1 MNGDARHAARTHRS
15 ETDAEEPTPP
25 AAAATAFLGTA
36 DGNAAYADAIERARE
51 VLRESFATLEG
62 PYAGT
67 DHETLRERV
76 DDLSVVPDDGDSL
89 EAVLKTVADEVL
101 ADSVRVHD
109 ADCVAHLHCPPTV
122 PALAAELLLSATN
135 QSMDS
140 FDQAPA
146 ASVLEERVVDACCD
160 LFDYPDGADGVFTGG
175 GTESNLLG
183 LLLARDW
190 YCERHFDRNVQ
201 SAGLPPEAADLRVL
215 CSDAAHFTAKQAAHH
230 LGLGEDAV
238 VTVPTDDDR
247 RLDPGA
253 LDEALER
260 LEREG
265 RHPFA
270 IVATAGTTDFGSI
283 DPLEAVADRA
293 ADRNLWLHVDAAYG
307 GACAIS
313 DRLRPKLA
321 GIDRADS
328 IAVDFH
334 KLFYQPIG
342 CGAFLLRDGDRYRFL
357 ERNAAYLNPE
367 RDDEAGVPNLV
378 SKSPRTSRRFDA
390 LKPFVT
396 FNALGRTG
404 LAECVEYVCDLADAV
419 ADEIRAEPALELCCE
434 PDLSAVVF
442 RYRSD
447 RLERAA
453 DRADSSPTDRT
464 DSTASGTGPDAD
476 PVGRANRA
484 IRDELM
490 EDGEALLARTTVDGT
505 AALKFTLLN
514 PRTTLADLRETL
526 AAVVDRGEA
535 VEREVIDFA

>member
-1 MNGDARHAARTHRS
+1 MTGGLGQASRS
-15 ETDAEEPTPP
+15 RADEPTPP
-25 AAAATAFLGTA
+25 AAASAFLG
-36 DGNAAYADAIERARE
+36 DPEGNAAYADAIELARE
-51 VLRESFATLEG
+51 VLVESFATAEG

-67 DHETLRERV
+67 DHETLRERLA
-76 DDLSVVPDDGDSL
+76 DLPVVPDEGESL
-89 EAVLKTVADEVL
+89 DAVLETVADEVL
-101 ADSVRVHD
+101 DDSVRVHD
-109 ADCVAHLHCPPTV
+109 PDCVAHLHCPPTI
-122 PALAAELLLSATN
+122 PALAAEVVLSGTN
-135 QSMDS
+135 QSLDS

-160 LFDYPDGADGVFTGG
+160 LFDYPAGADGVFTGG

-190 YCERHFDRNVQ
+190 YCERRFDRDVQ
-201 SAGLPPEAADLRVL
+201 AAGLPPEAADLRLL
-215 CSDAAHFTAKQAAHH
+215 CSEAAHFTADQAAHH

-238 VTVPTDDDR
+238 VSVPTDGDR
-247 RLDPGA
+247 RMDVSA
-253 LDEALER
+253 LDETLDR
-260 LEREG
+260 LAAEG

-270 IVATAGTTDFGSI
+270 IVGTAGTTDFGSI
-283 DPLEAVADRA
+283 DPVDALADRA
-293 ADRNLWLHVDAAYG
+293 AERDLWLHVDAAYG

-342 CGAFLLRDGDRYRFL
+342 CGAFLLRDGDRYRLL

-367 RDDEAGVPNLV
+367 RDDAAGVPNLV
-378 SKSPRTSRRFDA
+378 SKSPRTTRRFDA

-404 LAECVEYVCDLADAV
+404 LADCVEYVCDLADAA

-434 PDLSAVVF
+434 PELSAVVF
-442 RYRSD
+442 RYRPD
-447 RLERAA
+447 RTDGCDRTA
-453 DRADSSPTDRT
+453 DRADRADRT
-464 DSTASGTGPDAD
+464 DCSSGEV
-476 PVGRANRA
+476 VGRVNRA
-484 IRDELM
+484 IRDELFA
-490 EDGEALLARTTVDGT
+490 DGEALLARTTVDGT
-505 AALKFTLLN
+505 PALKFTLLN
-514 PRTTLADLRETL
+514 PRTTLSDLRDTL

-535 VEREVIDFA
+535 LEREVIDSA

>member
-1 MNGDARHAARTHRS
+1 MTGNELTGRFRS
-15 ETDAEEPTPP
+15 SDDELTPP
-25 AAAATAFLGTA
+25 AAASAFLGDA
-36 DGNAAYADAIERARE
+36 DGTAAYEDAIDRARQHL
-51 VLRESFATLEG
+51 VESFATAEE

-67 DHETLRERV
+67 DHETLRERL
-76 DDLSVVPDDGDSL
+76 DTRSVFPDEGTSL
-89 EAVLKTVADEVL
+89 EETLETVAEDVL

-109 ADCVAHLHCPPTV
+109 PSCVAHLHCPPAI
-122 PALAAELLLSATN
+122 PALAAEVLLSATN
-135 QSMDS
+135 QSLDS

-160 LFDYPDGADGVFTGG
+160 LFGYPTGADGVFTGG

-190 YCERHFDRNVQ
+190 YCKTRFDRTVQ
-201 SAGLPPEAADLRVL
+201 TGGLPPQGGDLRL
-215 CSDAAHFTAKQAAHH
+215 ICSDAAHFTAEQAAHH

-238 VTVPTDDDR
+238 VTVATDGDR
-247 RLDPGA
+247 RIDLRA
-253 LDEALER
+253 LDDTLDR
-260 LEREG
+260 LEAEG

-283 DPLEAVADRA
+283 DPLSPLADRA
-293 ADRNLWLHVDAAYG
+293 ADRDLWLHVDAAYG

-334 KLFYQPIG
+334 KLFYQPIS
-342 CGAFLLRDGDRYRFL
+342 CGAFLLRDADHYRLL

-367 RDDEAGVPNLV
+367 RDDAAGVPNLV
-378 SKSPRTSRRFDA
+378 SKSLRTTRRFDA

-404 LAECVEYVCDLADAV
+404 MADCVEYVCDLADA
-419 ADEIRAEPALELCCE
+419 AAAEIRADPALELCCDPE
-434 PDLSAVVF
+434 LSAVVF
-442 RYRSD
+442 RYRS
-447 RLERAA
+447 A
-453 DRADSSPTDRT
+453 DA
-464 DSTASGTGPDAD
+464 TG
-476 PVGRANRA
+476 RINRA
-484 IRDELM
+484 IRDELLA
-490 EDGEALLARTTVDGT
+490 DGEALLARTSVDGV

-514 PRTTLADLRETL
+514 PRTTIADLRGILE
-526 AAVVDRGEA
+526 AVVDRGETL
-535 VEREVIDFA
+535 ERELSTSA

>member
-1 MNGDARHAARTHRS
+1 MTSNELAGQVRS
-15 ETDAEEPTPP
+15 ADEPTPP
-25 AAAATAFLGTA
+25 AAASAFLGSA
-36 DGNAAYADAIERARE
+36 DGNAAYADAIDLARE
-51 VLRESFATLEG
+51 CLLESFATVEG

-67 DHETLRERV
+67 DHERLRERI
-76 DDLSVVPDDGDSL
+76 DDLAVFPAEGEALSDTL
-89 EAVLKTVADEVL
+89 ETVADEVL

-109 ADCVAHLHCPPTV
+109 PGCVAHLHCPPAI
-122 PALAAELLLSATN
+122 PALAAAVLLSGTN

-146 ASVLEERVVDACCD
+146 ASVLEERVVDACCE
-160 LFDYPDGADGVFTGG
+160 LFEYPAGADGVFTGG
-175 GTESNLLG
+175 GTESNFLG

-190 YCERHFDRNVQ
+190 YCETRFDRSVQ
-201 SAGLPPEAADLRVL
+201 TAGLGPAAGDLRVC
-215 CSDAAHFTAKQAAHH
+215 CSEAAHFTAEQAAHH

-247 RLDPGA
+247 RIDLAA
-253 LDEALER
+253 LDDTLER
-260 LEREG
+260 LEAAG

-270 IVATAGTTDFGSI
+270 IVGTAGTTDFGSI
-283 DPLEAVADRA
+283 DPLEGLADRA
-293 ADRNLWLHVDAAYG
+293 ADRGLWLHVDAAYG

-334 KLFYQPIG
+334 KLFYQPIS

-367 RDDEAGVPNLV
+367 RDDAAGVPNLV
-378 SKSPRTSRRFDA
+378 SKSTRTTRRFDA

-404 LAECVEYVCDLADAV
+404 VADCVEYVCELADAV
-419 ADEIRAEPALELCCE
+419 AAAIRAEPALELCCE
-434 PDLSAVVF
+434 PELSTVVF
-442 RYRSD
+442 RYRPDRPAHSD
-447 RLERAA
+447 
-453 DRADSSPTDRT
+453 DRT
-464 DSTASGTGPDAD
+464 EPLPAAAIDR
-476 PVGRANRA
+476 VNRA
-484 IRDELM
+484 VRDELLA
-490 EDGEALLARTTVDGT
+490 DGEVLLARTTVDGA

-514 PRTTLADLRETL
+514 PRTTRSDLDAAL

-535 VEREVIDFA
+535 LEREVIDSV

>member
-1 MNGDARHAARTHRS
+1 MTGNELAGQYRS
-15 ETDAEEPTPP
+15 ETDGPTPP
-25 AAAATAFLGTA
+25 PAASSAFLGDP
-36 DGNAAYADAIERARE
+36 DGNAAYEHAIDRARKR
-51 VLRESFATLEG
+51 LLESFATAED

-67 DHETLRERV
+67 DHEALRERIDELAV
-76 DDLSVVPDDGDSL
+76 FPDEGESI
-89 EAVLKTVADEVL
+89 EAVLETVADEVL

-109 ADCVAHLHCPPTV
+109 PGCVAHLHCPPAI
-122 PALAAELLLSATN
+122 PALAAELLVSGTN

-160 LFDYPDGADGVFTGG
+160 LFDYPTGADGVFTGG
-175 GTESNLLG
+175 GTESNVLG

-190 YCERHFDRNVQ
+190 YCETRFDRTVQ
-201 SAGLPPEAADLRVL
+201 TAGLPPAASDLRLL

-238 VTVPTDDDR
+238 VSVPTDGDR
-247 RLDPGA
+247 RIDLGA
-253 LDEALER
+253 LDSTLER
-260 LEREG
+260 LEAEG

-270 IVATAGTTDFGSI
+270 IVGTAGTTDFGSI
-283 DPLEAVADRA
+283 DPLEALADRA
-293 ADRNLWLHVDAAYG
+293 AERDLWFHVDAAYG

-342 CGAFLLRDGDRYRFL
+342 CGAFLLRDGNRYRFL

-367 RDDEAGVPNLV
+367 RDDAAGVPNLV
-378 SKSPRTSRRFDA
+378 SKSTRTTRRFDA

-404 LAECVEYVCDLADAV
+404 VADCVEYVCELADAV
-419 ADEIRAEPALELCCE
+419 AAEIRTEPALELCCE
-434 PDLSAVVF
+434 PELSAVVF
-442 RYRSD
+442 RYRPD
-447 RLERAA
+447 RLGRSN
-453 DRADSSPTDRT
+453 RSSEQVDPDT
-464 DSTASGTGPDAD
+464 STAVD
-476 PVGRANRA
+476 RINRS
-484 IRDELM
+484 IRDELLA
-490 EDGEALLARTTVDGT
+490 DGEVVLARTEVDGT
-505 AALKFTLLN
+505 AALKVTLLN
-514 PRTTLADLRETL
+514 PRTTRSDLREAL
-526 AAVVDRGEA
+526 EAVIDRGEA
-535 VEREVIDFA
+535 LEHELGDSA